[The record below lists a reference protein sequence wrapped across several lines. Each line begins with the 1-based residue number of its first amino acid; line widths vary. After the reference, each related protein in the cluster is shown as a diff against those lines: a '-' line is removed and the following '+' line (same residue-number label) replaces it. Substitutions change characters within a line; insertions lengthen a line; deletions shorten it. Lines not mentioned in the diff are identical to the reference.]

1 MSAMFLT
8 GDLGTYLSGEIH
20 CSFLVTSQVYGMDT
34 VDGQPNVLLG
44 WINDEAARLMEK
56 TSEDNVKKGMEKLLD
71 LTFKKFA
78 PTPIKTVLR

>member
-1 MSAMFLT
+1 
-8 GDLGTYLSGEIH
+8 
-20 CSFLVTSQVYGMDT
+20 MDT